1 MSCKYLIPLIFF
13 TINAQGQKLKKEDK
27 QLITSLEAHVSY
39 LASDKMEGRRT
50 GTAGEQAAA
59 AYISNE
65 FKKNGL
71 APKGSTAYF
80 QEFEIREGKQIAE
93 ATLLLVN
100 DQRLALHK
108 DFFPLSYSGN
118 AAVEAMPSMA
128 LQERGMPW
136 FLNLKEMVEDNATN
150 PHFDLPA
157 AVKNKVAQ
165 MQGRGATAVFVY
177 NTAATAD
184 GLAFDGKD
192 TAPAFGIPVVY
203 VSREARK
210 KYFDDETA
218 SFDIKVNTA
227 IGPKTKKGTNVLGY
241 IDNGAAATIVL
252 GAHYDHLG
260 WGEDGNSLVKAVAP
274 QIHNGADDNASG
286 TAALIELGRLLKL
299 SKNKQHNYLFIA
311 FSGEELGLLGSRYFV
326 EHATIDLRSISYMIN
341 MDMIGRL
348 NVASKLVTVGGF
360 GTSPTWSEVYRLKG
374 KSALYA
380 SGLSFR
386 FDSSGTG
393 PSDHSSFYRKDIPVL
408 FYFTGLHSDYHKPSD
423 DAEKLNYTG
432 EMHLVRHIIS
442 LLDYTSKKG
451 IRPPFTKTKEQPSVM
466 ASSFSVTLGIM
477 PDYSFNGS
485 GVKADGISENRP
497 AQKAGL
503 RSGDII
509 TALGAY
515 PTQSIESYMQALG
528 KFKKGEKTTVFFSR
542 GTEKLSAPV
551 EF

>member
-1 MSCKYLIPLIFF
+1 VSCKYLLPFIFF
-13 TINAQGQKLKKEDK
+13 TITAQGQKLKKEDK

-39 LASDKMEGRRT
+39 LASEKMEGRRT

-71 APKGSTAYF
+71 SPKGSAAYF

-93 ATLLLVN
+93 ITHLLVN

-118 AAVEAMPSMA
+118 ASAEAMPSMA

-136 FLNLKEMVEDNATN
+136 FLNLKEMLEDNSTN
-150 PHFDLPA
+150 PHFDLAA
-157 AVKNKVAQ
+157 AVRNKVTQ
-165 MQGRGATAVFVY
+165 MQSRGATAVFVY

-192 TAPAFGIPVVY
+192 TALALSIPVVY
-203 VSREARK
+203 VSKDARK

-218 SFDIKVNTA
+218 SLDIKVNTA
-227 IGPKTKKGTNVLGY
+227 IVPKAKKGTNVLGY
-241 IDNGAAATIVL
+241 IDNGAPATIVL

-260 WGEDGNSLVKAVAP
+260 WGEDGNSLVKGLAP

-326 EHATIDLRSISYMIN
+326 EHSTIDLRSISYMVN
-341 MDMIGRL
+341 MDMVGRL
-348 NVASKLVTVGGF
+348 NEASKLVTVGGF
-360 GTSPTWSEVYRLKG
+360 GTSPTWSEAYRLKG
-374 KSALYA
+374 KAALYA
-380 SGLSFR
+380 SGLSFK

-393 PSDHSSFYRKDIPVL
+393 PSDHTSFYRKDIPVL

-432 EMHLVRHIIS
+432 QMYLVRHIIS
-442 LLDYTSKKG
+442 LLDYTSKKS

-477 PDYSFNGS
+477 PDYSFNGN

-509 TALGAY
+509 TALGSY